1 MTAKLKARIIIN
13 PISGG
18 REKKDIPGLLQQ
30 YLDQSKFETEFC
42 FTQSAEHARELAQ
55 EAVSL
60 KRDLVIAAGGD
71 GTLNLTASG
80 LINSEIPMGIIPL
93 GSGNGFA
100 RALNIPMNTIA
111 AIKTINTGK
120 PIAIDS
126 GMANQIPFINVCGF
140 GFDAHVSSK
149 FAEAG
154 TRGLKTYAK
163 ISIKELHQ
171 YQNKNYQLEF
181 EHTLQKQ
188 NAFILAICNG
198 PQYGN
203 NAFIAPL
210 AEFSDGQFDISILEK
225 VNWKNVIPLSLNLF
239 LKKLYQSKNTKHQR
253 AANLTVMQESAAFV
267 NIDGEPI
274 WFEEKVTIQLL
285 PKSLQIIVP

>member
-1 MTAKLKARIIIN
+1 MTAKQKARIIIN
-13 PISGG
+13 PITGG

-30 YLDQSKFETEFC
+30 YLDQTKFEAEFC
-42 FTQSAEHARELAQ
+42 FTKSAEHAKELSK
-55 EAVSL
+55 EAVIL

-71 GTLNLTASG
+71 GTLNLAAAG
-80 LINSEIPMGIIPL
+80 LINSGIPMGIIPL

-111 AIKTINTGK
+111 AIKNINTGK
-120 PIAIDS
+120 AIAIDS
-126 GMANQIPFINVCGF
+126 GLANQVSFINVCGF

-154 TRGLKTYAK
+154 TRGLKTYAR
-163 ISIKELHQ
+163 ISLKELNQ
-171 YQNKNYQLEF
+171 YKSKTYEIETDNS
-181 EHTLQKQ
+181 TQKQ
-188 NAFILAICNG
+188 TAFILAICNG

-210 AEFSDGQFDISILEK
+210 AEFSDGLFDISILEE
-225 VNWKNVIPLSLNLF
+225 VTWKNIIPLGLNLF
-239 LKKLYQSKNTKHQR
+239 LKKLYQSKNAKHKR
-253 AANLTVMQESAAFV
+253 AANITVVQDSAAYV

-274 WFEEKVTIQLL
+274 WFEKKVNIQLL